1 MAGEV
6 YRISPAILDTPE
18 NSVCPP
24 DGQLEAARN
33 NISNTMSEILIEY
46 VANITTTTY
55 TIPAC
60 GGSGWRRVAL
70 LDMSDPAQ
78 TCPEQWRLYEQD
90 TVRACGRQTSG
101 GGSCDSVTFNSSG
114 NAYTQVCGRV
124 TGYQYASPDASED
137 FGDFMFD
144 INDYYLDGVSITYG
158 SPRQHIWSLFTALRN
173 SQCCSEQHFS
183 NVEPYS
189 FIGNNTFCDTGS
201 NTSGWVYELYT
212 SYPLWDGSTQ
222 CANNPNCCAS
232 YPGPLFH
239 TILASPSTSDIEV
252 RICGDQAT
260 TDEDN
265 PVGLVEIHQ

>member
-1 MAGEV
+1 MTQIITTACVLLFTGFVAGEV
-6 YRISPAILDTPE
+6 NHISPVILDTPE

-101 GGSCDSVTFNSSG
+101 GGSCDWTFLTN
-114 NAYTQVCGRV
+114 NGRV
-124 TGYQYASPDASED
+124 TKIKNFAE
-137 FGDFMFD
+137 
-144 INDYYLDGVSITYG
+144 
-158 SPRQHIWSLFTALRN
+158 
-173 SQCCSEQHFS
+173 
-183 NVEPYS
+183 
-189 FIGNNTFCDTGS
+189 
-201 NTSGWVYELYT
+201 
-212 SYPLWDGSTQ
+212 
-222 CANNPNCCAS
+222 
-232 YPGPLFH
+232 
-239 TILASPSTSDIEV
+239 
-252 RICGDQAT
+252 
-260 TDEDN
+260 
-265 PVGLVEIHQ
+265 EI